1 MSRIA
6 VVWILPLLLL
16 ASTLVSLYF
25 ILSISLLFLSSVW
38 KVTVIYSF
46 QSLICGLDVSILPF
60 ISSTY
65 ILCIFYISHF
75 FLVLSFLP
83 PMKQLALARKK
94 QQWNALLCM
103 LIRWPWGL
111 DVEKP
116 PSRVASPHLPS
127 SALHASAGV
136 LSCPGLSLEDQVQG
150 RHHSSGGSREMA
162 TYSRVLAW
170 EISRTEIQQATVSGV
185 TKASNRT

>member
-83 PMKQLALARKK
+83 PMKQLARSEFHPLPLLARKK

-116 PSRVASPHLPS
+116 PSK
-127 SALHASAGV
+127 
-136 LSCPGLSLEDQVQG
+136 
-150 RHHSSGGSREMA
+150 GG
-162 TYSRVLAW
+162 
-170 EISRTEIQQATVSGV
+170 
-185 TKASNRT
+185 